1 MCVFQNPLLMP
12 DAIYFIAILVEGEAG
27 ETITGFKAYAAQ
39 HFGASRAL
47 NSPPHLTLIPP
58 FSWPAAQLEVLS
70 GSLSGFMALHPSPA
84 IRLLNFN
91 CFPPHVIYVDVEPN
105 PDLDSFQH
113 ALETHLEQQ
122 LSIRTDREYGF
133 HPHVTIAF
141 KDLREA
147 IFPQAWQY
155 FSAQTFAHA
164 FQAQGIALLQHTGQS
179 WEVKQAFYGMN
190 ISKILYFYPKL
201 LL

>member
-1 MCVFQNPLLMP
+1 MA

-27 ETITGFKAYAAQ
+27 ETITGFKQDAAQ
-39 HFGASRAL
+39 HFGAVRAL

-58 FSWPAAQLEVLS
+58 FSWPAAQLEALS
-70 GSLSGFMALHPSPA
+70 KSLSGFMALHSAPA

-91 CFPPHVIYVDVEPN
+91 CFPPRVIYVDVEAN
-105 PDLDSFQH
+105 PELDSFQH
-113 ALETHLEQQ
+113 ALETHLEQA

-147 IFPQAWQY
+147 VFPEAWAH
-155 FSAQTFAHA
+155 FSTQIFAHT
-164 FQAQGIALLQHTGQS
+164 FQAPGIALLQHTGQC
-179 WEVKQAFYGMN
+179 WEVKREF
-190 ISKILYFYPKL
+190 PTKL
-201 LL
+201 

>member
-1 MCVFQNPLLMP
+1 
-12 DAIYFIAILVEGEAG
+12 
-27 ETITGFKAYAAQ
+27 
-39 HFGASRAL
+39 
-47 NSPPHLTLIPP
+47 LIPP

>member
-1 MCVFQNPLLMP
+1 MT

-27 ETITGFKAYAAQ
+27 ETITRFKQDAAQ

-47 NSPPHLTLIPP
+47 KSPPHLTLIPP
-58 FSWPAAQLEVLS
+58 FSWPAEALEALS
-70 GSLSGFMALHPSPA
+70 EALSGFMAGRPMPVG
-84 IRLLNFN
+84 RLLNFN
-91 CFPPHVIYVDVEPN
+91 SFPPRVIYVDVEPN
-105 PDLDSFQH
+105 IELNSFQQ

-147 IFPQAWQY
+147 VFPEAWAH
-155 FSAQTFAHA
+155 FSAQNFAHA
-164 FQAQGIALLQHTGQS
+164 FQAPGIALLQHTGQC
-179 WEVKQAFYGMN
+179 WEVKREFPT
-190 ISKILYFYPKL
+190 ILFTTTCPA
-201 LL
+201 